1 MSVSQRKDGRWIVKY
16 RSDGKW
22 KQRSFRAEQEAVAFD
37 LEQSQTKFD
46 ENITMGELLMIF
58 ARMEKAHQRFQENMA
73 TMLEAYRSDTQNIL
87 REVGDKHEEVA
98 RFYRNNVEL
107 VRNYERMTDAL
118 QTLVVN
124 NTRAVERLI
133 TIVET
138 RHKQ

>member
-1 MSVSQRKDGRWIVKY
+1 MTPNEIQAVLVALEPIMAMLATIGIPGLLGLILTAPALVIVVMLTMSHIS
-16 RSDGKW
+16 
-22 KQRSFRAEQEAVAFD
+22 A
-37 LEQSQTKFD
+37 T
-46 ENITMGELLMIF
+46 
-58 ARMEKAHQRFQENMA
+58 RMEKAHQRFQENMA

>member
-1 MSVSQRKDGRWIVKY
+1 MTPNEIQAVLVALEPIMAMLATIGIPGLLGLILSAPALVIVVMLTMSHIS
-16 RSDGKW
+16 
-22 KQRSFRAEQEAVAFD
+22 A
-37 LEQSQTKFD
+37 T
-46 ENITMGELLMIF
+46 
-58 ARMEKAHQRFQENMA
+58 RMEKAHQRFQENMA
-73 TMLEAYRSDTQNIL
+73 TMLEAYRSDTQSIL
-87 REVGDKHEEVA
+87 REVGDEHEEVA

>member
-1 MSVSQRKDGRWIVKY
+1 MNPNEIQALLVALEPIMTALAAIGIPGILGLILAAPVLVIGVLLIMSHIS
-16 RSDGKW
+16 
-22 KQRSFRAEQEAVAFD
+22 
-37 LEQSQTKFD
+37 T
-46 ENITMGELLMIF
+46 
-58 ARMEKAHQRFQENMA
+58 ARMEKSHQRFQENMV

-87 REVGDKHEEVA
+87 REVGNKHEEVA

-107 VRNYERMTDAL
+107 VKNYERMTDAL

>member
-1 MSVSQRKDGRWIVKY
+1 MNPNEIQALLVALEPIMAALAAIGNPGLLGLILSAPALVIVVMLIMAHI
-16 RSDGKW
+16 S
-22 KQRSFRAEQEAVAFD
+22 A
-37 LEQSQTKFD
+37 
-46 ENITMGELLMIF
+46 
-58 ARMEKAHQRFQENMA
+58 ARMEKAHQRFAENMA

>member
-1 MSVSQRKDGRWIVKY
+1 MTPNEIQAVLVVLEPIMAMLATIGIPGLLGLILSAPALVIVVMLTMSHIS
-16 RSDGKW
+16 
-22 KQRSFRAEQEAVAFD
+22 A
-37 LEQSQTKFD
+37 T
-46 ENITMGELLMIF
+46 
-58 ARMEKAHQRFQENMA
+58 RMEKAHQRFQENMA